1 MDRKK
6 LDAWQKAPVK
16 IVSEAIYHAEKQNE
30 EDNLISF
37 LLLDVGAEML
47 LKTYLRLPK
56 HITGS
61 ITPEDERYNIIR
73 KGFHGVIEGVKNSR
87 QGISAKELARVEFFH
102 GLRNKLYHQ
111 GNGLTV
117 QRSHLDEYIAIIKSL
132 FKQLLKVD
140 IDEQLSSTTLTK
152 DEAERIAELREEIDS
167 LLESSQTKS
176 DTLKTLC
183 SLIVEK
189 IASQLLLPSFARE
202 FEVLRDRAYS
212 EEGFSIS
219 KGEVTSYKT
228 LPNDTSMRMEI
239 LSWFEEL
246 IMPIIKTSPY
256 FETLQKKIKV
266 GNKLHIDSLSSHLGI
281 KNVDVVRH
289 EVPVILSIIFDD
301 FFNLDDFYF
310 NIVEIIV
317 FGDIDFQWQWNFMCF
332 TLKDI
337 YPMQHNETELE
348 YWVSTLD
355 TCNSQNRKLDDFIK
369 QANYWLENYNRLK

>member
-47 LKTYLRLPK
+47 LKTYLGLPK

-167 LLESSQTKS
+167 LLELSQTKS
-176 DTLKTLC
+176 NTLKTLC

-239 LSWFEEL
+239 LGWFEEL

-256 FETLQKKIKV
+256 FDTLQKKIKV

-281 KNVDVVRH
+281 KNVEVVRH

-337 YPMQHNETELE
+337 YPMQYNESELE
-348 YWVSTLD
+348 YWISTLD

-369 QANYWLENYNRLK
+369 QANYWLENYDRLK

>member
-47 LKTYLRLPK
+47 LKTYLGLPK

-167 LLESSQTKS
+167 LLELSQTKS
-176 DTLKTLC
+176 NTLKTLC

-239 LSWFEEL
+239 LGWFEEL

-256 FETLQKKIKV
+256 FDTLQKKIKV

-281 KNVDVVRH
+281 KNVEVVRH

>member
-6 LDAWQKAPVK
+6 LDVWQKAPVK

-47 LKTYLRLPK
+47 FKTYLGLPK

-61 ITPEDERYNIIR
+61 ITLEDERYNIIR

-167 LLESSQTKS
+167 LLELSQTKS
-176 DTLKTLC
+176 NTLKTLC

-239 LSWFEEL
+239 LGWFEEL

-256 FETLQKKIKV
+256 FETLQKKVKV

-281 KNVDVVRH
+281 KNVEVVRH

-348 YWVSTLD
+348 YWVSTMD
-355 TCNSQNRKLDDFIK
+355 TCNSQNRKLDGFIK
-369 QANYWLENYNRLK
+369 QANYWLENGCRL

>member
-47 LKTYLRLPK
+47 FKTYLGLPK

-61 ITPEDERYNIIR
+61 ITLEDERYNIIR

-167 LLESSQTKS
+167 LLELSQTKS
-176 DTLKTLC
+176 NTLKTLC

-239 LSWFEEL
+239 LGWFEEL

-256 FETLQKKIKV
+256 FETLQKKVKV

-281 KNVDVVRH
+281 KNVEVVRH

-355 TCNSQNRKLDDFIK
+355 TCNSQNRKLDGFIK
-369 QANYWLENYNRLK
+369 QANYWLENGCRL